1 MSDGYVKSAKSRA
14 AGLLAALVVVTA
26 CAAAAG
32 AQQEVPVSVKHL
44 KRAERETWR
53 GVLAWPERCE
63 KEFEAAYPE
72 RDDYS
77 GLEFHRLGRSL
88 RLVEVTCDGGGI
100 QPASVFI
107 LYDEQHPRAARPLKL
122 KGFET
127 ADEAGRP
134 LPYSEV
140 RALTK
145 FVARTRELHLMSKA
159 DATGTCGLYVRYSFA
174 SGAPRVVEARRQ
186 DDCGGPHA
194 TPDVTRWPPVRLKD

>member
-1 MSDGYVKSAKSRA
+1 MPDGYVKCAKSRVA
-14 AGLLAALVVVTA
+14 CVFAALVVVTA
-26 CAAAAG
+26 CAAAWG
-32 AQQEVPVSVKHL
+32 AQVPVRVKNL
-44 KRAERETWR
+44 KRAEREMWR
-53 GVLAWPERCE
+53 GVLAWPDRCE

-88 RLVEVTCDGGGI
+88 RLVEVNCGGGGI
-100 QPASVFI
+100 QPGSVFI
-107 LYDEQHPRAARPLKL
+107 LYDEHHPRAARPLKL

-145 FVARTRELHLMSKA
+145 FVARTRELHLLSKA
-159 DATGTCGLYVRYSFA
+159 DAMGTCGLYVRYSFA

-186 DDCGGPHA
+186 DDCGGTGG
-194 TPDVTRWPPVRLKD
+194 TPDVTRWPLVRLKD